1 MLSQRV
7 HIAWWQVGIRPIR
20 VVGDVRVSFDW
31 LYPVAKRCMDV
42 AISLIALLL
51 LAPLMGVIALLIRL
65 DSPGAVFHVQKRS
78 GIGGRPF
85 QLYKF
90 RSMTVDHDHTEEHR
104 RFAEAYI
111 NGCAPVAALGADQTL
126 YKPASNG
133 NTITRMGRWLRHT
146 SLDELPQLF
155 NVLKGDM
162 SLIGP
167 RPTMDY
173 ETALLTE
180 HHRQRLAVLPGMSGW
195 AQIHGRSS
203 LRFEDIV
210 DLDIEYIAMRSF
222 RLDVRI
228 LLATV
233 PMVLRGEHA
242 G

>member
-1 MLSQRV
+1 
-7 HIAWWQVGIRPIR
+7 
-20 VVGDVRVSFDW
+20 
-31 LYPVAKRCMDV
+31 
-42 AISLIALLL
+42 
-51 LAPLMGVIALLIRL
+51 
-65 DSPGAVFHVQKRS
+65 
-78 GIGGRPF
+78 
-85 QLYKF
+85 
-90 RSMTVDHDHTEEHR
+90 MTGNRDHTEEHR

-111 NGCAPVAALGADQTL
+111 NGRAPTVMPDSASHML

-133 NTITRMGRWLRHT
+133 HTITRMGRWLRRA

-173 ETALLTE
+173 ETALFTE
-180 HHRQRLAVLPGMSGW
+180 RHRQRLAVLPGMSGL

-203 LRFEDIV
+203 LCFEDIV
-210 DLDIEYIAMRSF
+210 TLDIEYIAKRSF
-222 RLDVRI
+222 WFDLQVM
-228 LLATV
+228 LATV